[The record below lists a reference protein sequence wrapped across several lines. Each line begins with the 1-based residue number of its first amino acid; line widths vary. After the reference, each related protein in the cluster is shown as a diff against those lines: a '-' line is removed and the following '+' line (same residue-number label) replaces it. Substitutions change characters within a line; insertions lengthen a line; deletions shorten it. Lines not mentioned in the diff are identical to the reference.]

1 MKNKLEKYEIW
12 GFVLTTIIGSLLHF
26 AYLWSGENAFVA
38 TFSPVNESVWEHLKL
53 LFFPYMVYAIFEL
66 IRFTDDW
73 RGIILSKTL
82 GVLAGMLSILMLFYT
97 YSGIIG
103 HHIVWIDIVIFIVS
117 VGIAFWVSNKSF
129 KMFKAPSNL
138 VVIIAI
144 FTIMLITRLFVSY
157 TFAPPKLP
165 LFLDT
170 ESMTYGIK

>member
-1 MKNKLEKYEIW
+1 MKKKLEKYEIL

-82 GVLAGMLSILMLFYT
+82 GVLVGMLSILMLFYT
-97 YSGIIG
+97 YSGII
-103 HHIVWIDIVIFIVS
+103 IVWIDIVIFIVS

-129 KMFKAPSNL
+129 KMFKAPSSL